1 MGKFSKKWKYFIKDI
16 EKNTVIRFQIL
27 YMTNGT

>member
-1 MGKFSKKWKYFIKDI
+1 MEKIDQKWEYFIKDI